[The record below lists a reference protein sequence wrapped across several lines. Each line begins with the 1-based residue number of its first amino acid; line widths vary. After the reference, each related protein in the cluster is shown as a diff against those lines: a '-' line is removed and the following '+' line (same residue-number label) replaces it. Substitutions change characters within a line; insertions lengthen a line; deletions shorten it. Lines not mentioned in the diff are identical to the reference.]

1 MQRESLPGCCIL
13 LSLLLEVIIVTHYDS
28 NAIKF
33 GISTF
38 GLQNQQQ
45 SCTPTVT
52 VTQPSTA
59 TAAKHYHQT
68 VDQNFERIILQF
80 QNSSK
85 TFGIQV
91 NSKYLGLTN

>member
-68 VDQNFERIILQF
+68 HQ
-80 QNSSK
+80 K
-85 TFGIQV
+85 TKIFLLDPDLVYIW
-91 NSKYLGLTN
+91 T